1 MMLALLQV
9 LHVFWFMMIASMIFR
24 MLFGYVC
31 LCVNMSLL
39 RAAIQLDKFTYQKI
53 SPFNST
59 KLTDTRENEGDEG
72 EDVDVDV
79 TDVNKSSKQ
88 APSTVKLEARATAAA
103 GAKKKI

>member
-39 RAAIQLDKFTYQKI
+39 RAAIQLDKFTY
-53 SPFNST
+53 
-59 KLTDTRENEGDEG
+59 
-72 EDVDVDV
+72 
-79 TDVNKSSKQ
+79 
-88 APSTVKLEARATAAA
+88 
-103 GAKKKI
+103 